1 MVKIF
6 YARHFRCS
14 VMRKKII
21 LGSYLLHLK
30 TKPIYVDFFQFM
42 NRLSPCIFLRFRFLQ
57 TFNFFQFHPKTS
69 NRNKTL
75 LCFHSLL
82 LSRLK
87 QTNACFLWKKMYN
100 YSFRSCTLLGGLE
113 PPTFRL
119 TADCATKAENFSNLL
134 EINYVSKLTFVQ
146 VN

>member
-14 VMRKKII
+14 VMRKKSI
-21 LGSYLLHLK
+21 LGSYFLHLK
-30 TKPIYVDFFQFM
+30 TKPIYVDFFRFM
-42 NRLSPCIFLRFRFLQ
+42 NRLSPCIFLQFKFLQ
-57 TFNFFQFHPKTS
+57 RFNFFEFHPKTS

-87 QTNACFLWKKMYN
+87 QTVACFLWKKMHN
-100 YSFRSCTLLGGLE
+100 YSFLSCTLMSGLE

-119 TADCATKAENFSNLL
+119 TAKRASRLNHNS
-134 EINYVSKLTFVQ
+134 
-146 VN
+146 